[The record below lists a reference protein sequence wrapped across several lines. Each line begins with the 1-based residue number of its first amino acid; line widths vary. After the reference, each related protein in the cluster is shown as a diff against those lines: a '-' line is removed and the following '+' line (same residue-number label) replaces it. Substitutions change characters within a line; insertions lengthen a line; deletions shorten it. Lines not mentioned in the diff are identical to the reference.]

1 MVGRLLG
8 IAMLTAAAIAGGAR
22 AATIAVVSAYGPK
35 THVHVLEGGGAE
47 RSAFWPVAVAHPA
60 AVALADL
67 DGDGRLDVV
76 AGGGAGG
83 RPDVVAV
90 SRDGDRIRSFPAAAP
105 SWGDGV
111 GVAAADLT
119 GDGRPELVT
128 GANGEVTAWSGTG
141 AKLWSTAVAGDE
153 ELNVAAGGG
162 LVAAAGIVLDS
173 SGKHVSSYGAGGYL
187 ALGDVDGDGSPE
199 VVVGA
204 DGDGPQVQVF
214 DARTGSRRAVLQP
227 FDATV
232 TEVWVALADV
242 AGDARHEIVAGAL
255 VDGIATLRAV
265 DVQGRDAGFSASAGW
280 GEGLALGGAG
290 GEVAVAI
297 GSWYGGRI
305 ALLGR
310 DGRELRSVQPFEA
323 SNGASVALGD
333 VDHDGTVDVVTA
345 PSSGGRPV
353 ISVFDERGKLRRS
366 FDAFDP
372 VLRAGVLLASGDVD
386 GDGFADVVA
395 APAYGGSSLVRSL
408 DGRTGA
414 ELGSFEA
421 FPHGVYTGVRIAAG
435 DVVGDGTGEIVVAPA
450 WGPSEVKVFDRRGG
464 LLGSFAAFDAIPD
477 GTNAVAAGD
486 VLGEGRAQIVVVAG
500 SGNIVRVFRGI
511 GSPASSFAVTDL
523 CCDLRLATADVD
535 GDGRDEILVAGS
547 GDDGPVQA
555 FRPDGT
561 RVATF
566 RTTPGYSG
574 PVSLAGVPRVTP
586 RAPRATPPTRPT
598 IRGPRWT
605 RKRVPVYRF
614 HAVDYDSSSAA
625 IRYRCAFDRAALH
638 ACRARY
644 AQRLAPGRHRL
655 RVLAVDDDG
664 ARSPL
669 ATIAVVVAR

>member
-1 MVGRLLG
+1 
-8 IAMLTAAAIAGGAR
+8 MLTAAALAGGAR
-22 AATIAVVSAYGPK
+22 AGTIAVVSAYGPK
-35 THVHVLEGGGAE
+35 TQVRLLDGGGVE
-47 RSAFWPVAVAHPA
+47 RSAFWPVAAAQPE

-67 DGDGRLDVV
+67 DHDGRLDVI

-90 SRDGDRIRSFPAAAP
+90 SRDGDRLRSFPAAAP
-105 SWGDGV
+105 SWSGGV
-111 GVAAADLT
+111 GVAATDLT

-128 GANGEVTAWSGTG
+128 GANGEVTAWDGATG
-141 AKLWSTAVAGDE
+141 ARRWAIVVADDDQ
-153 ELNVAAGGG
+153 LHVAAGGG
-162 LVAAAGIVLDS
+162 LVAAAGVVLDA
-173 SGKHVSSYGAGGYL
+173 SGKRVSSYGADGYL
-187 ALGDVDGDGSPE
+187 ALGDIDGDGGPE

-204 DGDGPQVQVF
+204 DGEGPQVQVF

-227 FDATV
+227 FDTSV

-242 AGDARHEIVAGAL
+242 SGDARPEIVVGAL
-255 VDGIATLRAV
+255 VDGIARLRAV
-265 DVQGRDAGFSASAGW
+265 DLQGRDAGFSTSVGW

-290 GEVAVAI
+290 NEVTVAI
-297 GSWYGGRI
+297 GSWYGARI

-310 DGRELRSVQPFEA
+310 DGSELRSVQPFEA
-323 SNGASVALGD
+323 SNGAAIALGD
-333 VDHDGTVDVVTA
+333 VDHDGNLDVVTA

-353 ISVFDERGKLRRS
+353 VRVFDARGNLRRS

-372 VLRAGVLLASGDVD
+372 VLHVGVALATGDVD

-395 APAYGGSSLVRSL
+395 APAYGSSSLVRAL

-414 ELGSFEA
+414 QLGSFDA
-421 FPHGVYTGVRIAAG
+421 FPVGAYTGVRIAVG
-435 DVVGDGTGEIVVAPA
+435 DVVGDEAAEIVVTPA
-450 WGPSEVKVFDRRGG
+450 WGPLEVKVFDRRGG
-464 LLGSFAAFDAIPD
+464 LLGSFSAFDALAA
-477 GTNAVAAGD
+477 GTVSVAAGD
-486 VLGEGRAQIVVVAG
+486 VLGEGRAQIIAVAG

-511 GSPASSFAVTDL
+511 GSLASSFAVDDL
-523 CCDLRLATADVD
+523 CCDLRPATADVD
-535 GDGRDEILVAGS
+535 GDGRGEILVSGAGD
-547 GDDGPVQA
+547 GGPVEA

-561 RVATF
+561 RVAF
-566 RTTPGYSG
+566 LRTTPGYSG
-574 PVSLAGVPRVTP
+574 PVSLAGVPRVNP

-605 RKRVPVYRF
+605 RKRLPVYRF
-614 HAVDYDSSSAA
+614 HSVDYDSSSAA

-655 RVLAVDDDG
+655 RVLAVDEDG

-669 ATIAVVVAR
+669 ATIIVVVAR